1 MEQASE
7 RTPAGFGTARGYRL
21 GFDIG
26 GTFTDFVLI
35 DQINGAIQSH
45 KLLTTPADPAA
56 AVMEGLRHLLARH
69 GVQGSEIETAIHGTT
84 LITNALIERKGART
98 ALITTRG
105 FRDVLEIGREMRYDI
120 YDLLLVLPRPLCE
133 RPLRFE
139 VEERLNGRGEVVTP
153 LKLEDLERLRP
164 ALEAANIEAI
174 GVCLLHAY
182 INPEH
187 EQRIRSWLNTHLPHI
202 AVSLSSEVAP
212 EIREY
217 ERMSTTVA
225 NAYVQPLTERY
236 LQRLDH
242 QLHAAEYRRQLYLM
256 LSSGGITT
264 VETAARFPVRL
275 IESGPAAGVL
285 AAMFYGDVVGES
297 SLVSFDMGGT
307 TAKMCLIRDGRP
319 TMTTTFEVARVHR
332 FKRGSGLPIRI
343 PAIELIE
350 IGAGGGSIARL
361 DELGL
366 LKVGPDS
373 AGADPGPA
381 CYGRG
386 GTEPTVTDAN
396 LLLGYLN
403 PSFFLGG
410 RMELRAVDAEQA
422 IARNLAEPMGI
433 TPIEAAHG
441 IHQVV
446 NESMIAATRIH
457 IAERGA
463 DPRRLKLLAFGGAG
477 PIHADA
483 IARALK
489 MTGYIIPAG
498 AGVTSALGFL
508 AAPVGFD
515 FARTFVARLTP
526 DVLARLDEVYAEL
539 EALGRSMLHEAG
551 IADEEVGFLR
561 QADLRHV
568 GQGHELAV
576 PLPYSSMAGIDLD
589 GELRPHFYRHYEA
602 IYGHAHRNLPLEITT
617 CRLTATGPRPLVTL
631 RRTEARTGSAERAVK
646 GRRRA
651 YFAAEPTALPG
662 RPGRG
667 GFVEVPVYDR
677 ELLAAGMQFDGPAI
691 VEEQDSTAVIGVDTT
706 VTVDQS
712 ANLSVSFANSM

>member
-1 MEQASE
+1 MDHVSDSAEPDDRSRSQR
-7 RTPAGFGTARGYRL
+7 RTFRL

-35 DQINGAIQSH
+35 DEASGTLASH
-45 KLLTTPADPAA
+45 KVLTTPDDPAA
-56 AVMEGLRHLLARH
+56 AVMEGMRELLERHDIP
-69 GVQGSEIETAIHGTT
+69 GSAISTAIHGTT

-98 ALITTRG
+98 AFVTTRG

-120 YDLLLVLPRPLCE
+120 YDLLLVLPRPLVE
-133 RPLRFE
+133 RPLRLE
-139 VEERLNGRGEVVTP
+139 VDERLNGRGEVVVP
-153 LKLEDLERLRP
+153 LDHASLEQLRP
-164 ALEAANIEAI
+164 ALERGAVEAI

-182 INPEH
+182 TNGEH
-187 EQRIRSWLNTHLPHI
+187 ERDVRSWLEQHFPRI
-202 AVSLSSEVAP
+202 AVSISSEVAP

-236 LQRLDH
+236 LARLGS
-242 QLHAAEYRRQLYLM
+242 QLREAGVERPLYLM

-264 VETAARFPVRL
+264 IDTAARFPVRL

-285 AAMFYGDVVGES
+285 AAIFFGDVVGET

-307 TAKMCLIRDGRP
+307 TAKMCLIKDGRP
-319 TMTTTFEVARVHR
+319 TMTNTFEVARVHR
-332 FKRGSGLPIRI
+332 FKKGSGLPVRI

-350 IGAGGGSIARL
+350 IGAGGGSIARV

-373 AGADPGPA
+373 AGAAPGPA
-381 CYGRG
+381 CYGLG
-386 GTEPTVTDAN
+386 GTQPTVTDAN

-403 PSFFLGG
+403 AEYFLGG
-410 RMELRAVDAEQA
+410 RMRLFPAAAEQA
-422 IARNLAEPMGI
+422 IDRQIAAAMGV
-433 TPIEAAHG
+433 TLTEAAYG

-457 IAERGA
+457 VAERGA

-477 PIHADA
+477 PLHADA

-489 MTGYIIPAG
+489 MRGYVVPAG

-508 AAPVGFD
+508 AAPVSFD
-515 FARTFVARLTP
+515 FARTVVAALSP
-526 DVLARLDEVYAEL
+526 QVLPELDAIYAEL
-539 EALGRSMLHEAG
+539 EALGRATLREAG
-551 IADEEVGFLR
+551 VPDAEIRFGR

-576 PLPYSSMAGIDLD
+576 PLPYERLAEVDLD
-589 GELRPHFYRHYEA
+589 GQLRPYFYDHYEA
-602 IYGHAHRNLPLEITT
+602 IYGHAHRHLGLEIMT
-617 CRLTATGPRPLVTL
+617 CRLTASGPRPRVTL
-631 RRTEARTGSAERAVK
+631 ERSEAEAAGADAALK
-646 GRRRA
+646 GTRRA
-651 YFAAEPTALPG
+651 YDPQLGAFADMPL
-662 RPGRG
+662 
-667 GFVEVPVYDR
+667 YSR
-677 ELLAAGMQFDGPAI
+677 ELLRAGMVFDGPAI
-691 VEEQDSTAVIGVDTT
+691 VEEPDSTTLVGGGAR
-706 VTVDQS
+706 VTVDQY
-712 ANLSVSFANSM
+712 ANLDVSFGNSRA